1 MTSGGE
7 TLGVIFCWELCDNE
21 KDSIIDAG
29 YEWRINIRYATNV
42 PNDKKIVEISVG
54 SMLSIIIK
62 CIKQRFCMPITTP
75 FAR

>member
-29 YEWRINIRYATNV
+29 YE
-42 PNDKKIVEISVG
+42 
-54 SMLSIIIK
+54 
-62 CIKQRFCMPITTP
+62 
-75 FAR
+75 